1 MFYSSYSFTDVIK
14 NVDQIYSINFTGT
27 ENLIEADRDAYQSV
41 LALNQ
46 AILFAGSGDK
56 EREAR
61 LIEDAR
67 LNYNQV
73 LERYSKFDSI
83 SHLTLHPEL
92 NPVRADFFEGYG
104 RIGELTE
111 DAISLIE
118 SGKYYEALDILE
130 NEYNAE
136 FNKMRTSLDRLTE
149 FSLAEA
155 EEAYVYVKQR
165 SSFVTNGAIVA
176 TIILVILVTFLIITL
191 SQSIRKPLY
200 GAIHHFSDLASG
212 DLRTEL
218 PEHYLQRKD
227 EIGMLFNG
235 MKAMIQNLTEVVN
248 TTLLGAD
255 KVNEASL
262 ELSSTSE
269 QLSEGSNEQASAVE
283 EVSSTV
289 EEMTSNIQQNT
300 DNAQNTKN
308 IAINA
313 AEGIKK
319 ANEASVKSL
328 ESVKHIAERIKFIN
342 DIAFETNI
350 LALNAAVEAARAGE
364 HGRGFAVVAAEV
376 RKLAEHSKNA
386 AEEITTLSKES
397 VQVTE
402 EALVVLETI
411 LPEIIRTSEMLNE
424 IAAASLEQNAGADQI
439 NVSMQQLNMVT
450 QQNAAAAEQVAA
462 NARNLNEFAQA
473 LKSVLE
479 YFKVG

>member
-1 MFYSSYSFTDVIK
+1 MFYSSYSFTDVIQ
-14 NVDQIYSINFTGT
+14 NVDQIYSVNFSGT
-27 ENLIEADRDAYQSV
+27 ENLVEADRDAYQSV

-46 AILFAGSGDK
+46 AILYASSGNK

-61 LIEDAR
+61 LLDEAR
-67 LNYNQV
+67 LNYKQI
-73 LERYSKFDSI
+73 LQRYEVFDSI
-83 SHLTLHPEL
+83 SHLASHPEL
-92 NPVRADFFEGYG
+92 NLIRADFYDGYN
-104 RIGELTE
+104 RLGELGE
-111 DAISLIE
+111 EVINLIE
-118 SGKYYEALDILE
+118 SEEYYEALDILE
-130 NEYNAE
+130 NEYHTQFE
-136 FNKMRTSLDRLTE
+136 RMRISLDKLTE
-149 FSLAEA
+149 FSLTEA
-155 EEAYVYVKQR
+155 EESYVHIKQR
-165 SSFVTNGAIVA
+165 SKFVTNVAIAASILLVFIVA
-176 TIILVILVTFLIITL
+176 LIVITL
-191 SQSIRKPLY
+191 SRSIRKPLY
-200 GAIHHFSDLASG
+200 GAINHFSELASG
-212 DLRTEL
+212 NLKTKL
-218 PEHYLQRKD
+218 PEHYVKRKD

-235 MKAMIQNLTEVVN
+235 MKALIQNLTEVVH
-248 TTLLGAD
+248 TTLIGAD